1 MGNMGYGY
9 GYFYYA
15 IAMMVLGVVMQ
26 NPWLLIPIGLVF
38 LARRWIPDPLVYVRT
53 FGRISTLQRQIEANP
68 SNVTARRDLAVIY
81 LDRMRPGRAA
91 ELLADARKR
100 FPDDAELL
108 FLTGLAAFRRG
119 QYEQALDP
127 LVQSVDRD
135 PRLRFGEPYLL
146 AGDALVQ
153 LGRTE
158 EAIDA
163 YDRYLSKSSSS
174 LEGLVK
180 KARAHRKL
188 GEAEAAKKDLDEA
201 LRTWGQIPGFQRRK
215 QIGWWFRAQLDRI
228 LGG

>member
-1 MGNMGYGY
+1 MGYGY
-9 GYFYYA
+9 GYFYYM
-15 IAMMVLGVVMQ
+15 IAMMAFGLVSQ
-26 NPWLLIPIGLVF
+26 NPWLLIPIGLLF
-38 LARRWIPDPLVYVRT
+38 LLRRWIPDPWVYVRT
-53 FGRISTLQRQIEANP
+53 FGRISALNRQIEANP

-108 FLTGLAAFRRG
+108 FLTGLAAFRQG
-119 QYEQALDP
+119 KYEQALDP

-146 AGDALVQ
+146 AGDALSE

-163 YDRYLSKSSSS
+163 YDRYLSTSSSS
-174 LEGLVK
+174 VEGLVK
-180 KARAHRKL
+180 KARAHRRL
-188 GEAEAAKKDLDEA
+188 GEKDAAKNDLDEA

-215 QIGWWFRAQLDRI
+215 QVGWWLRAQLDRV
-228 LGG
+228 LG

>member
-1 MGNMGYGY
+1 MGYGY

-15 IAMMVLGVVMQ
+15 IAMMVLGLVMQ
-26 NPWLLIPIGLVF
+26 SPWLLIPIGLVF
-38 LARRWIPDPLVYVRT
+38 LARRWIPDPMVYVRT
-53 FGRISTLQRQIEANP
+53 FGRISALSRQIEANP

-119 QYEQALDP
+119 RYEEALDP
-127 LVQSVDRD
+127 LVQSVARD

-146 AGDALVQ
+146 AGDALAR
-153 LGRTE
+153 LGRNE

-163 YDRYLSKSSSS
+163 YDRYVANASSSI
-174 LEGLVK
+174 EGLVK
-180 KARAHRKL
+180 KARVHRLL

-201 LRTWGQIPGFQRRK
+201 LKTWGQIPGFQRRK
-215 QIGWWFRAQLDRI
+215 QLGWWLRAQLDRVF
-228 LGG
+228 G

>member
-1 MGNMGYGY
+1 MGYGY
-9 GYFYYA
+9 GYFYYML
-15 IAMMVLGVVMQ
+15 AMMAFGLVSQ
-26 NPWLLIPIGLVF
+26 NPWLLIPIGLVWLF
-38 LARRWIPDPLVYVRT
+38 RRWIPDPWVYVRT
-53 FGRISTLQRQIEANP
+53 FGRISSLSRQIEANP

-108 FLTGLAAFRRG
+108 FLSGLAAYRRG
-119 QYEQALDP
+119 EYEQALDP
-127 LVQSVDRD
+127 LVQSVQRD

-146 AGDALVQ
+146 AGDALMY
-153 LGRTE
+153 LDRTE

-174 LEGLVK
+174 IEGLVK

-188 GEAEAAKKDLDEA
+188 GEAESASKDIAEA

-215 QIGWWFRAQLDRI
+215 QLGWWLRAHVERFF
-228 LGG
+228 G

>member
-1 MGNMGYGY
+1 MGYGY
-9 GYFYYA
+9 GYFYYML
-15 IAMMVLGVVMQ
+15 AMMAFGLVSQ
-26 NPWLLIPIGLVF
+26 NPWLLLPIGLVF
-38 LARRWIPDPLVYVRT
+38 LARRWIPDPWVYLRT
-53 FGRISTLQRQIEANP
+53 FGRISRLSRQIEANP

-91 ELLADARKR
+91 ELLAEARKR

-119 QYEQALDP
+119 QYDQALDP
-127 LVQSVDRD
+127 LVQSVTRD

-146 AGDALVQ
+146 AGDALMQ

-163 YDRYLSKSSSS
+163 YDRYVQKSSSS
-174 LEGLVK
+174 VEGFVK
-180 KARAHRKL
+180 KARAHRKA
-188 GEAEAAKKDLDEA
+188 GEKDAAKKDLDEA

-215 QIGWWFRAQLDRI
+215 QLGWWVRAQMDRVI
-228 LGG
+228 G